1 MPKRSRQRRLA
12 ELSDRLQEL
21 SERLEPSE
29 QPAVAAELTA
39 PSRWREAVRILRKTD
54 RLLALR
60 IGRKVVN
67 HLCSLGL
74 DEAQRLLAEADA
86 VDDPSALLGES
97 NVPAPKHALSTS
109 ILLGDEPFALA
120 ATHLGEAE
128 LLRLLR
134 RWIMEERAGAFIR
147 VLGNPRSTLQEI
159 GESLRYHRRSL
170 AAEDLAASICRT
182 VRVLLCQRYL
192 TDQLEFL
199 KVAKDAATTEDFDDL
214 IDRLVLPPESHGKL
228 GGKGAGLL
236 LASWT
241 LDPAETAA
249 VACAITTPSV
259 ATDIDLAEVRIPR
272 TWYVA
277 SDAVLDFIARNDL
290 EDVMRQKFKDVA
302 EVRSDYPN
310 IIQLFKHSLF
320 SPEIVRGLSVAL
332 EDLGERPLII
342 RSSSLLEDRFG
353 TAFSG
358 KYKSLF
364 LANQGPPER
373 RLEAVLD
380 AIAEIYASVLGPD
393 PIAYRRDRGLL
404 EFDEQMGILIQE
416 VVGRRVGRWF
426 LPAFAGVAFSRNELR
441 WSPRIGREDGL
452 VRLVPGLG
460 TRAVDRIGDDY
471 PTLLVPGQPTLRA
484 NVQPDEIARYSA
496 QYVDAIDL
504 DQGAFVTVPLAEM
517 MAAAGADYPALDKVF
532 SILNEGMLQK
542 PVPMFLD
549 PAEQDL
555 IVSFDGLVRETS
567 FLRQIQ
573 AILVRLEAGLGH
585 PVDIEFAHDGEHLY
599 LLQCRPQSQGDDAAP
614 AYIPRELPAERVVF
628 SAHRYVTNGTVPDI
642 THVVYVDPDR
652 YAALPDRAAMLA
664 TARAVGK
671 LNSVLPARR
680 FILLGPGRW
689 GSRGDITLGVSVTYA
704 DISNTAML
712 IEIGRRRGGH
722 LPELSFGTHFFQ
734 DLVEARIRYLP
745 LYPDDT
751 GVVFNTEFLLGAA
764 NELAALVPEATA
776 LADCIRVIDVP
787 AVTGGQILRVAQ
799 NADLDEAVAYLA
811 EPT

>member
-1 MPKRSRQRRLA
+1 M
-12 ELSDRLQEL
+12 
-21 SERLEPSE
+21 
-29 QPAVAAELTA
+29 
-39 PSRWREAVRILRKTD
+39 
-54 RLLALR
+54 
-60 IGRKVVN
+60 
-67 HLCSLGL
+67 
-74 DEAQRLLAEADA
+74 
-86 VDDPSALLGES
+86 
-97 NVPAPKHALSTS
+97 
-109 ILLGDEPFALA
+109 
-120 ATHLGEAE
+120 
-128 LLRLLR
+128 
-134 RWIMEERAGAFIR
+134 
-147 VLGNPRSTLQEI
+147 
-159 GESLRYHRRSL
+159 
-170 AAEDLAASICRT
+170 
-182 VRVLLCQRYL
+182 
-192 TDQLEFL
+192 
-199 KVAKDAATTEDFDDL
+199 
-214 IDRLVLPPESHGKL
+214 
-228 GGKGAGLL
+228 
-236 LASWT
+236 
-241 LDPAETAA
+241 
-249 VACAITTPSV
+249 
-259 ATDIDLAEVRIPR
+259 
-272 TWYVA
+272 
-277 SDAVLDFIARNDL
+277 
-290 EDVMRQKFKDVA
+290 
-302 EVRSDYPN
+302 
-310 IIQLFKHSLF
+310 
-320 SPEIVRGLSVAL
+320 AL

-426 LPAFAGVAFSRNELR
+426 LPAFAGVALSRNELR
-441 WSPRIGREDGL
+441 WSSRIGREDGL

-712 IEIGRRRGGH
+712 IEIGRRRGGQ

-776 LADCIRVIDVP
+776 LTDCLRVIDVP